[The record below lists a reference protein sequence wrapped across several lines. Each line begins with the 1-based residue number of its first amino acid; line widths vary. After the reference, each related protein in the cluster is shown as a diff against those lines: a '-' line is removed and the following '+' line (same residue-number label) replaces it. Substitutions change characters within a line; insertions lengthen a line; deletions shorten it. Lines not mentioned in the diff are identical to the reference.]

1 MVYPIFEIN
10 SIKTRCESDI
20 EQFCSTFLKVKTG
33 VADSIY
39 KLWLHLSQR
48 WKKSKLI
55 LI

>member
-39 KLWLHLSQR
+39 KTLAPPFSKVE
-48 WKKSKLI
+48 KK
-55 LI
+55 